1 MSIKT
6 SALSFLTALALML
19 TGCAKTE
26 GSSVQDTG
34 DSSTTATD
42 SSTAGDSSTSA
53 DDSSAAD
60 ASAEDSSV
68 STTENT
74 SEDDMTLSEKTFA
87 ANEDNVKLIGRTAEY
102 EGIRWLGLSASGVE
116 FTFTG
121 TSVSFSLVGDSMCSN
136 PEKTP
141 RFAVYINGE
150 RTVDDIVDVPEKT
163 VEVFSAD
170 EAVPTTVKF
179 LKLSEAQESTMGIKS
194 INVTS
199 IGGLTPT
206 PEKDLKIEF
215 IGDSITCGYG
225 VDDPDRNNH
234 FKTTTEDATKAYA
247 FKTAMALDADYSL
260 VSYSG
265 NGIVSGYTDNG
276 QKQTSQLVPDVY
288 TKVGKSWGQWNEL
301 DLRDI
306 DWDFSKFQPQ
316 YVVINLGTN
325 DASYTG
331 SDKDRVLEYAD
342 GYTEFLKVVRENNPD
357 AHIVCALGVM
367 GSSLYKNGVQRA
379 VEQYTE
385 QTGDT
390 NVSTLL
396 MTQQDGNKN
405 GWAADWH
412 PTEAS
417 QDIAATE
424 MTDYLRS
431 LIEG

>member
-1 MSIKT
+1 MNIKT
-6 SALSFLTALALML
+6 SAISLLTALVIML

-26 GSSVQDTG
+26 DPSQGSS
-34 DSSTTATD
+34 DSSSAVTESAQGGED
-42 SSTAGDSSTSA
+42 SSTAGDGTSA
-53 DDSSAAD
+53 GDSAN
-60 ASAEDSSV
+60 
-68 STTENT
+68 STTEST

-87 ANEDNVKLIGRTAEY
+87 ANEENVKLIGRTAEY
-102 EGIRWLGLSASGVE
+102 ENIRWLGLSASGVE

-121 TSVSFSLVGDSMCSN
+121 TSASFTLVGDSMYSN

-150 RTVDDIVDVPEKT
+150 RTFDDVVDAPEKT

-170 EAVPTTVKF
+170 EAVETTVKF
-179 LKLSEAQESTMGIKS
+179 LKISEAQESTMGIKS

-206 PEKDLKIEF
+206 AEKALKIEF

-225 VDDPDRNNH
+225 VDDPDRNHH

-265 NGIVSGYTDNG
+265 NGIISGYTDNG
-276 QKQTSQLVPDVY
+276 TKQESQRVPDVY
-288 TKVGKSWGQWNEL
+288 DKVGKSWGNWNEFNIQ
-301 DLRDI
+301 DV

-325 DASYTG
+325 DGSYTG
-331 SDKDRVLEYAD
+331 SDKDRVLEYAE
-342 GYTEFLKVVRENNPD
+342 GYKEFLKVVREKNPD

-367 GSSLYKNGVQRA
+367 GSGLYKNGIQRA
-379 VEQYTE
+379 VTEYTE
-385 QTGDT
+385 ETGDS

-396 MTQQDGNKN
+396 MTQQDGNTN
-405 GWAADWH
+405 GYAADWH

-417 QDIAATE
+417 QDIAANE
-424 MTDYLRS
+424 MTEYIKS
-431 LIEG
+431 LIG

>member
-1 MSIKT
+1 MNIKT
-6 SALSFLTALALML
+6 SALSLFTALALML
-19 TGCAKTE
+19 TGCSNTNGA
-26 GSSVQDTG
+26 VQDE
-34 DSSTTATD
+34 SS
-42 SSTAGDSSTSA
+42 SS
-53 DDSSAAD
+53 SSAAD
-60 ASAEDSSV
+60 STSGGDNGTADGNSADGSTASAAD
-68 STTENT
+68 NT

-87 ANEDNVKLIGRTAEY
+87 ADENNVKLIGRTAEY
-102 EGIRWLGLSASGVE
+102 ENIRWLGLSASGVE

-121 TSVSFSLVGDSMCSN
+121 TSASFTLVGDSMYSN

-150 RTVDDIVDVPEKT
+150 RTIDDIVDASEKT

-170 EAVPTTVKF
+170 EAVETTVKL
-179 LKLSEAQESTMGIKS
+179 LKISEAQESTMGIKS

-199 IGGLTPT
+199 IGGLAPT
-206 PEKDLKIEF
+206 AEKELKIEF

-225 VDDPDRNNH
+225 VDDPDRDHH

-265 NGIVSGYTDNG
+265 NGIISGYTDNG
-276 QKQTSQLVPDVY
+276 TKQTSQRVPDVY
-288 TKVGKSWGQWNEL
+288 DKVGKSWGNWNEFNIQ
-301 DLRDI
+301 DV

-331 SDKDRVLEYAD
+331 SDKERVLEYAE
-342 GYTEFLKVVRENNPD
+342 GYKEFLKVVREKNPD

-367 GSSLYKNGVQRA
+367 GASLFKNGIERA
-379 VEQYTE
+379 VTEYTE
-385 QTGDT
+385 ETGDS

-396 MTQQDGNKN
+396 LTQQDGNTN
-405 GWAADWH
+405 GYAADWH

-417 QDIAATE
+417 QDIAANE
-424 MTDYLRS
+424 MTEYLKT
-431 LIEG
+431 LIG

>member
-1 MSIKT
+1 M
-6 SALSFLTALALML
+6 LTALAMLL
-19 TGCAKTE
+19 TGCVSASPSESTDN
-26 GSSVQDTG
+26 GSSIADNTPADNDT
-34 DSSTTATD
+34 
-42 SSTAGDSSTSA
+42 
-53 DDSSAAD
+53 
-60 ASAEDSSV
+60 
-68 STTENT
+68 T

-87 ANEDNVKLIGRTAEY
+87 ANEENVKLIGRTGEY
-102 EGIRWLGLSASGVE
+102 DGIRWLGLSATGVE

-121 TSVSFSLVGDSMCSN
+121 TSVSFTLVGDSMYSN

-150 RTVDDIVDVPEKT
+150 RTVDDIVDASEKT
-163 VEVFSAD
+163 VEVFKSD
-170 EAVPTTVKF
+170 EAALTTVKL

-194 INVTS
+194 IDVTS

-206 PEKDLKIEF
+206 AEKDLKIEF

-225 VDDPDRNNH
+225 VDDPDKDHH

-276 QKQTSQLVPDVY
+276 NKQTSQLVPDVY
-288 TKVGKSWGQWNEL
+288 DKLGKSWGNWNEFNIQ
-301 DLRDI
+301 DL

-331 SDKDRVLEYAD
+331 SDKERVIEYAD
-342 GYTEFLKVVRENNPD
+342 GYTEFLKTVREKNPD

-367 GSSLYKNGVQRA
+367 GATLYKNGVERA
-379 VEQYTE
+379 VAQYTE

-390 NVSTLL
+390 NVSTLQL
-396 MTQQDGNKN
+396 TQQDGNKN
-405 GWAADWH
+405 GYAADWH

-417 QDIAATE
+417 QDIAAAE
-424 MTDYLRS
+424 MTEYLKS
-431 LIEG
+431 LING